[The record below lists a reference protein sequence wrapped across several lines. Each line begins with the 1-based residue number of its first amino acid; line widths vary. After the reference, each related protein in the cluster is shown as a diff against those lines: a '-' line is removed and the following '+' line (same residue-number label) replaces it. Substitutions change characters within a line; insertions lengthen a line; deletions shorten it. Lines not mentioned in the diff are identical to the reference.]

1 MNENSMTNISQTNW
15 EKFDARTDE
24 EIDTSDIPPITEE
37 SFRNS
42 KWWKPKTP
50 LDVTVQVDPD
60 TFAWFQMQGEDYQEK
75 MAVALQLYA
84 AAHEAQH
91 IRHS

>member
-1 MNENSMTNISQTNW
+1 MNENSTSDTFKTDW
-15 EKFDARTDE
+15 ARVDALTDD

-75 MAVALQLYA
+75 MAVVLRIYA
-84 AAHEAQH
+84 DEHK
-91 IRHS
+91 

>member
-1 MNENSMTNISQTNW
+1 MKKKQTIKTDW
-15 EKFDARTDE
+15 ARVDALTDE

-42 KWWKPKTP
+42 KWWKPAKP

-60 TFAWFQMQGEDYQEK
+60 TLAWFQMQGGDYEEK
-75 MAVALQLYA
+75 MAEALRIYA
-84 AAHEAQH
+84 AAHR
-91 IRHS
+91 I

>member
-1 MNENSMTNISQTNW
+1 MNENSTSDTSKTDWARVDALTN
-15 EKFDARTDE
+15 E

-50 LDVTVQVDPD
+50 MDVTVQVDPD
-60 TFAWFQMQGEDYQEK
+60 TFAWFQMQGEDYAEK
-75 MAVALQLYA
+75 MAVALRLYA
-84 AAHEAQH
+84 AAHQK
-91 IRHS
+91 